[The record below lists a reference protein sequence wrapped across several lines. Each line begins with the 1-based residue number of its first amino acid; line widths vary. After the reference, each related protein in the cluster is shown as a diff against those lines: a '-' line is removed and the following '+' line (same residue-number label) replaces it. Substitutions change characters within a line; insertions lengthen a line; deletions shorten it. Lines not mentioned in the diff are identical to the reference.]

1 MGRMAAE
8 RTVVHVD
15 LRPDGTIDR
24 TAVPTDQAT
33 TIVVHRPTVYSS
45 VLPWGGYLPRSVL
58 LLPHADRP
66 HPWAPIMGLLR
77 FLQEHLDHGAL
88 FVGHRAASEAEALA
102 DLRARAL
109 LAFLRDEQAAWVDI
123 ASASGRVQDSQA
135 FLEYLHRVRGWDTH
149 VPAITDTANA
159 ATARAVEAFQATY
172 NNAFHADIFED
183 GVIGEQT
190 LGAIFEVAKA
200 EFVQWA
206 ELNDTSLDALRF
218 FASDR
223 PTLAADLEFGGEP
236 WIRLLAVPFAA
247 RYDLER
253 APAGAGIF
261 RVARLLPLAAAEIA
275 APAFNL
281 LQVRLLDEWGRP
293 LGLHAYELTAGG
305 ETRIGETDEH
315 GVLAEPFMPAGAVT
329 LKLGDGAPVE
339 FHDRYQPRQVLALSE
354 ATFAPDDGED
364 DEEDDAYDDADDGEV
379 DPDDETWG
387 ELMDEDDHAPG

>member
-1 MGRMAAE
+1 MSRMAGE

-24 TAVPTDQAT
+24 TSVPTDQAT
-33 TIVVHRPTVYSS
+33 TIVVHRPAVYTS
-45 VLPWGGYLPRSVL
+45 VRPWGEYLTRSVL

-88 FVGHRAASEAEALA
+88 LVGHRGASEPEELA

-172 NNAFHADIFED
+172 NTAFRADIFVD

-206 ELNDTSLDALRF
+206 ELNHTSLDALRF
-218 FASDR
+218 HSSDR
-223 PTLAADLEFGGEP
+223 PTLAADLEFGGQP
-236 WIRLLAVPFAA
+236 WIRLLAIPFAA
-247 RYDLER
+247 RYDRER

-261 RVARLLPLAAAEIA
+261 RVARLLPLPAAEIA

-293 LGLHAYELTAGG
+293 LARQAYELTAAG
-305 ETRIGETDEH
+305 ETRFGETDER

-329 LKLGDGAPVE
+329 LRLGDGAPVV
-339 FHDRYQPRQVLALSE
+339 FHDLYQPREVLELSGE
-354 ATFAPDDGED
+354 SFAPDDDD
-364 DEEDDAYDDADDGEV
+364 DEDEDIYDADDRDEV

-387 ELMDEDDHAPG
+387 ELMEEDDHAPG